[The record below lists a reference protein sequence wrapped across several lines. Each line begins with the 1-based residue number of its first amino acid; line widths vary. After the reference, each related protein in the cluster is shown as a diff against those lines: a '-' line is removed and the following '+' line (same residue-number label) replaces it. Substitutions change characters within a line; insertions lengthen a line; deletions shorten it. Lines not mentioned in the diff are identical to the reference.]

1 MNSRNCPNCGAPY
14 QIDLNQCPYCGT
26 SYFDM
31 SAINFTEGEP
41 FYLKFK
47 FDMGGRECYV
57 TQLVRP
63 RVESMEFST
72 ETEDAYDILG
82 HRLLSFQ
89 TRKTLTTNI
98 SFEAISD
105 YKRKE
110 LFTLEMH

>member
-1 MNSRNCPNCGAPY
+1 
-14 QIDLNQCPYCGT
+14 
-26 SYFDM
+26 
-31 SAINFTEGEP
+31 
-41 FYLKFK
+41 
-47 FDMGGRECYV
+47 MGGRECYV

-98 SFEAISD
+98 SFEAIPD
-105 YKRKE
+105 KKGKE
-110 LFTLEMH
+110 LFTIKVN